1 MRLLDLLISGASCY
15 PLIVLSM
22 PVDAGFWFTII
33 VYSVSQWILDI
44 LCVEQAECG
53 SQEEIFF

>member
-1 MRLLDLLISGASCY
+1 MLS

-33 VYSVSQWILDI
+33 VYSVSPWVLDI

-53 SQEEIFF
+53 SQEETFF